1 MKTKIYYRNENYA
14 GILFD
19 RIIFLFQSDGYKS
32 YMNGC
37 VFMAQPTNP
46 VGRVYGFYPKT
57 VAKRY
62 MKKGMSLTPFTCARK
77 HLIFEFSDSAEAFV

>member
-1 MKTKIYYRNENYA
+1 MYNYKHL
-14 GILFD
+14 GVE
-19 RIIFLFQSDGYKS
+19 KS
-32 YMNGC
+32 YIC
-37 VFMAQPTNP
+37 IRMAQPTNP

-62 MKKGMSLTPFTCARK
+62 MKKGMSLAPFTCARK